1 MCINTG
7 KPVVKVK
14 PDQRVFRG
22 ETVTLTCDIQGGRN
36 IQWRYSWFRDGD
48 TVYPYTTP
56 TSAEFSFTA
65 DRVSVSKYRCRGERS
80 GSHTDFSD
88 AVTLTVSDLKPKPE
102 LTSDPAG
109 AALTG
114 NTVTLTCRMDP
125 STGNWDSYW
134 YKHTLNPETE
144 KTETNSYSLKIDS
157 VSDGGQY
164 WCRAGRG
171 KPVYY
176 TQYSDA
182 LWVNVTVS
190 PKAVLTVRPDER
202 VFRGETVTLRCDIK
216 WGGDTGWTYRWE
228 IEGTNNWDRNSA
240 NRCTEQ
246 DCCTSGADKQT
257 HRNAVSLCSTQELNI
272 SK

>member
-88 AVTLTVSDLKPKPE
+88 AVTLTVS
-102 LTSDPAG
+102 
-109 AALTG
+109 
-114 NTVTLTCRMDP
+114 
-125 STGNWDSYW
+125 
-134 YKHTLNPETE
+134 
-144 KTETNSYSLKIDS
+144 
-157 VSDGGQY
+157 
-164 WCRAGRG
+164 
-171 KPVYY
+171 
-176 TQYSDA
+176 
-182 LWVNVTVS
+182 VS

-257 HRNAVSLCSTQELNI
+257 HRNAS
-272 SK
+272 